1 MRLTVFGAS
10 GGVGRE
16 VIRQAKGAQH
26 EVTAV
31 VRDLSRAPDGVTAIR
46 ADLASDDVTAA
57 ADAVARS
64 DDVISCLGASSKS
77 DIGVAAQA
85 TRAVVKAMAASD
97 VRRIIA
103 ISAAPVAR
111 LRAARAGP
119 RQPSTGDDMLARLV
133 LYPVIGRLFRSSY
146 ADLAEMEDV
155 LLASGLEWTVVRPP
169 RLTNGPGTGSY
180 RTAMDQ
186 NLPHGR
192 WISRADLADLL
203 LKLLDQPATVQHA
216 VGVAY

>member
-46 ADLASDDVTAA
+46 ADLASDDVTAV

-64 DDVISCLGASSKS
+64 DEIISCLGASSKS
-77 DIGVAAQA
+77 DIGVAAEA

-97 VRRIIA
+97 VHRIIA

-119 RQPSTGDDMLARLV
+119 PQPSTGDECSPAW
-133 LYPVIGRLFRSSY
+133 SSI
-146 ADLAEMEDV
+146 
-155 LLASGLEWTVVRPP
+155 P
-169 RLTNGPGTGSY
+169 
-180 RTAMDQ
+180 
-186 NLPHGR
+186 
-192 WISRADLADLL
+192 
-203 LKLLDQPATVQHA
+203 
-216 VGVAY
+216 